1 MPRHP
6 LPYLVA
12 IMLGFAIAL
21 QIWPGLLHIHPIITV
36 IVVAVIA
43 IVVMASAILLIK
55 EFME

>member
-1 MPRHP
+1 MTRKP

-12 IMLGFAIAL
+12 LLAGLAITM

-36 IVVAVIA
+36 IVVAVIV
-43 IVVMASAILLIK
+43 IVIIANAILLIK